1 MSDTSLKWLLIGT
14 NIILLLLCCLLTWK
28 QVTVMPHDIVQ
39 LSVRSLFDDFLKDQ
53 TGNAANAVIE
63 ANTVNYSRELNN
75 ILKEL
80 SERENI
86 VILVSEAV
94 LSEHVLDI
102 TPEIA
107 VVLKRR
113 LDPQSNFHKS
123 ENVEERDE

>member
-1 MSDTSLKWLLIGT
+1 MSDTPLKLLFIIT
-14 NIILLLLCCLLTWK
+14 NIVLLLLCGFMVWRQMTMVP
-28 QVTVMPHDIVQ
+28 QDIVQ

-53 TGNAANAVIE
+53 TGNVDSAVIE
-63 ANTVNYSRELNN
+63 ANSVNYSRELNN

-113 LDPQSNFHKS
+113 LGPQSNSHKS
-123 ENVEERDE
+123 ENMEERDE

>member
-1 MSDTSLKWLLIGT
+1 MSDSPLKWLLIGA
-14 NIILLLLCCLLTWK
+14 NIFLLFICGLLIWK
-28 QVTVMPHDIVQ
+28 QMTVMPHDIVQ

-53 TGNAANAVIE
+53 AGNTDSTVIE
-63 ANTVNYSRELNN
+63 ANTLAYSRELDN

-113 LDPQSNFHKS
+113 LDPETIFHES

>member
-1 MSDTSLKWLLIGT
+1 MK
-14 NIILLLLCCLLTWK
+14 
-28 QVTVMPHDIVQ
+28 VMPQNIVQ
-39 LSVRSLFDDFLKDQ
+39 LSVRTLFDDFLKDQ
-53 TGNAANAVIE
+53 TENADRAVIE

-102 TPEIA
+102 TPEIK
-107 VVLKRR
+107 VLLEKR
-113 LDPQSNFHKS
+113 LK
-123 ENVEERDE
+123 ERAGFRIMEKGAREDG